1 MVKRQSTNEAANNN
15 TKKATKQPDAN
26 PLNGVKVKIADF
38 VKDKNICIYCGS
50 MHDIEFDH
58 IIARSRGGVTT
69 APACKPCNQSKS
81 NKQLM
86 EWLRWVKTYRT
97 DLWEKICAHNK
108 RKRNPIAKKVQKI
121 RDER

>member
-1 MVKRQSTNEAANNN
+1 M
-15 TKKATKQPDAN
+15 KKTTEQPCKN
-26 PLNGVKVKIADF
+26 SLNGQNVKVADF
-38 VKDKNICIYCGS
+38 VKDKDICIYCGS
-50 MHDIEFDH
+50 RHNIEADH
-58 IIARSRGGVTT
+58 IIARTHGGVTT

-86 EWLRWVKTYRT
+86 EWLRWVKTHRT
-97 DLWEKICAHNK
+97 DLWDKICAHNK